1 MSTIFSKII
10 AGEIPSY
17 KIYENDLIFAFL
29 DIFPQSRGHTLII
42 PKIEIDHFSDLP
54 DEYLEAIILAA
65 KKISPALQKITNC
78 TRVCAKFE
86 GFEVAH
92 CHFHLIPADSTADSN
107 FHPTE
112 RAHDEDLKEIQE
124 KILQYLSLS
133 LDNNV

>member
-17 KIYENDLIFAFL
+17 KIYENDKIFAFL
-29 DIFPQSRGHTLII
+29 DIFPQSTGHTLII

-65 KKISPALQKITNC
+65 KKISPALKKITNC

-92 CHFHLIPADSTADSN
+92 CHFHLIPANSTADSN
-107 FHPTE
+107 FHPSE
-112 RAHDEDLKEIQE
+112 RARDEELADLQKLIISE
-124 KILQYLSLS
+124 L
-133 LDNNV
+133 